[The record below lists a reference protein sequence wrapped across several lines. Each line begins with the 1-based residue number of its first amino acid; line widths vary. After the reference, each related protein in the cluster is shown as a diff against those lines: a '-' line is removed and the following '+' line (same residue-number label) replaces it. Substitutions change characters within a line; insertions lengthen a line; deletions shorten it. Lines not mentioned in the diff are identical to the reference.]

1 MAVSAPVVSADHFVS
16 LRYALFDESSGEPLS
31 LDDDEGPVS
40 VEYVHGYGQ
49 VLPAIERGLEGAAP
63 GTRVV
68 VKATPADAFGDYE
81 PEGRFE
87 LDKAGLEGSD
97 QLELG
102 EEFVASGP
110 DGDFVMRV
118 LEIRD
123 ESLIVD
129 TNHPLA
135 GKTIRFEI
143 DVLEVRPAT
152 EEELVEAE
160 EALDAEHDACGCG
173 EVHGPH
179 EGHDDAVAAQPLVQ
193 LGGKRDK
200 KLVS

>member
-1 MAVSAPVVSADHFVS
+1 VSAPVVSADQYVS
-16 LRYALFDESSGEPLS
+16 LRYALFDESSGEPLA
-31 LDDDEGPVS
+31 LDNEEGPIS
-40 VEYVHGYGQ
+40 VDYVHGYGQ
-49 VLPAIERGLEGAAP
+49 VLPAIERGLEGVAA
-63 GTRVV
+63 GTHVV
-68 VKATPADAFGDYE
+68 LRATPADAFGDYE

-87 LDKAGLEGSD
+87 LDKAGLDGSD

-123 ESLIVD
+123 DSLIVD

-143 DVLEVRPAT
+143 DVIEVRPAT

-160 EALDAEHDACGCG
+160 EGLEAEHDACGCG

-179 EGHDDAVAAQPLVQ
+179 EPDAAVPAQPLVQ
-193 LGGKRDK
+193 LGAKRDK